1 MNMLNLRSLIVDD
14 ERAARARLRRLIAER
29 PEVEIL
35 DEAANGIEALDKIST
50 LSPDL
55 VFLDIQ
61 MPGLDG
67 FQMLRSLPEEVE
79 LPLIIF
85 TTGFEEHALRA
96 FEASA
101 LDYLLKPIEAE
112 RLNRAIDKALCFHR
126 GAEDQQEQ
134 KGRIREFAQA
144 QNSPTRKI
152 VARRGNHFI
161 LLSPNEIL
169 FLYIDGGITRARTV
183 DSTYWITQPF
193 TDIETSLPDC
203 FFRARRGVL
212 VNLEKVTEIKPFSRS
227 TFVLLFKSEAGN
239 HEITVSDRQATALRT
254 QLPGL

>member
-1 MNMLNLRSLIVDD
+1 MPILRSLIVDD
-14 ERAARARLRRLIAER
+14 ERAARARLCRLIADR
-29 PEVEIL
+29 PEIEVIE
-35 DEAANGIEALDKIST
+35 ESANGIDALDKISA

-67 FQMLRSLPEEVE
+67 FQMLRSLPEEIE

-101 LDYLLKPIEAE
+101 LDYLLKPIETD
-112 RLNRAIDKALCFHR
+112 RLYRAIDRALCFHR
-126 GAEDQQEQ
+126 GAEDKQRQ
-134 KGRIREFAQA
+134 KGRIRELVQS
-144 QNSPTRKI
+144 QNPPLRKV
-152 VARRGNHFI
+152 VARRGSHFI
-161 LLSPNEIL
+161 LISSDEVL
-169 FLYIDGGITRARTV
+169 FFYIDGGVTRARTT
-183 DSTYWITQPF
+183 DATYWVTQPF
-193 TDIETSLPDC
+193 SDIESSLPDS

-212 VNLEKVTEIKPFSRS
+212 VNLEKVAEIKPFSRS
-227 TFVLLFKSEAGN
+227 TFVLLFKTEAGN
-239 HEITVSDRQATALRT
+239 HEITVSDRQATALRA